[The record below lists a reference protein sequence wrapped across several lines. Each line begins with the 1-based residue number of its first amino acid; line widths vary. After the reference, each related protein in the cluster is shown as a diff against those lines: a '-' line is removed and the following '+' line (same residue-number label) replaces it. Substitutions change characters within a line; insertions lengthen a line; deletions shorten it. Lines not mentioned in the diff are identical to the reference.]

1 MSKSICAQES
11 WIIDH
16 PRPCDSVESQAV
28 SDRGIGGCMFGT
40 PANSA
45 EPGNVESVDMIW
57 TRISCRFM
65 RRPADSDI
73 TSRLISGDFFPPEAG
88 DGLLSRLWSL
98 ITWPAY
104 HQPLKVGD
112 LHRQNG
118 KPVPVTEVWEDE
130 LTGARK
136 SMRVVS
142 SRAV

>member
-11 WIIDH
+11 GIIDH

-28 SDRGIGGCMFGT
+28 WAVGSRGACLCHPQTPQNQGIWNQLTWFERESFAGSCAGQRIVTSLVVSFPETFSHQRREMGCW
-40 PANSA
+40 A
-45 EPGNVESVDMIW
+45 
-57 TRISCRFM
+57 
-65 RRPADSDI
+65 
-73 TSRLISGDFFPPEAG
+73 
-88 DGLLSRLWSL
+88 LWSL

-142 SRAV
+142 SRVV